1 MEERTSPSPLSERE
15 LELLTLVAK
24 GASNQQI
31 ARELFISVNTVKVH
45 LRNIFD
51 KLGVESRTEAAML
64 AVREGWIQLEGIP
77 GPAPAIPE
85 APAAPPP
92 TPISLP
98 QRVFLVVSLLI
109 VLGAAFLLPSR
120 AHPSAGRPASPFAE
134 RAITSSLLPTNPEAS
149 RWSQLPAMPLARG
162 RQAAVWHAGKIYV
175 IAGDTNDGITG
186 AADVYDTAS
195 RQWSTMPYKP
205 LPVSNVAAVLAAGRI
220 WVPGGFLSD
229 GHVTDRVEAYNLET
243 GQWEEGP
250 SLPQPLCGYA
260 LAVAGGRLYLFGGA
274 NEQGYTDTALRFDPE
289 TGGWQSLPPL
299 SSPRAFAGAAVL
311 DDRIYVVGGY
321 DGQREL
327 NICQAFSPA
336 ALEAG
341 QNPWEDCPPLS
352 LARGGL
358 GLVAAGKTL
367 YAIGGGWQSY
377 LAYNEQFDAEKGE
390 WTHLD
395 TPIEGEWRNLA
406 AVSDGKT
413 VYALGGWNGQYLD
426 SLWAYQ
432 AIVTIFLPITP

>member
-1 MEERTSPSPLSERE
+1 MEERSSPSPLSERE

-64 AVREGWIQLEGIP
+64 AVREGWIQLEGMP
-77 GPAPAIPE
+77 GSAPAAPE
-85 APAAPPP
+85 APAVPASA
-92 TPISLP
+92 PISLP
-98 QRVFLVVSLLI
+98 QRIFLLASLL
-109 VLGAAFLLPSR
+109 VMLGIALLLPAR
-120 AHPSAGRPASPFAE
+120 ATPSAGRPASPFAE
-134 RAITSSLLPTNPEAS
+134 RSVSTSLLPTNTSAS
-149 RWSQLPAMPLARG
+149 RWSQQPAMPLARG
-162 RQAAVWHAGKIYV
+162 RQAAVWHAGRLYV

-186 AADVYDTAS
+186 ASDIYDTAS
-195 RQWSTMPYKP
+195 RQWSALPYKP
-205 LPVSNVAAVLAAGRI
+205 TPVSNVAAAVAAGRI
-220 WVPGGFLSD
+220 WVPGGFLPD
-229 GHVTDRVEAYNLET
+229 GRVTAEVEAYNLET
-243 GQWEEGP
+243 GQWERGP
-250 SLPQPLCGYA
+250 ALPEPLCGYA
-260 LAVAGGRLYLFGGA
+260 LAAWGGKVYLFGGA
-274 NEQGYTDTALRFDPE
+274 NEQGYTRTALRLDPE
-289 TGGWQSLPPL
+289 KGEWEPLPPL
-299 SSPRAFAGAAVL
+299 SLPRAFAGAAVL
-311 DDRIYVVGGY
+311 DDRIYVVGGF

-327 NICQAFSPA
+327 NICQVFSPA
-336 ALEAG
+336 AFDAG
-341 QNPWEDCPPLS
+341 QDPWGDCAPLS

-358 GLVAAGKTL
+358 GLAAAGKTL

-377 LAYNEQFDAEKGE
+377 MAYNEQYDVEKGE
-390 WTHLD
+390 WTRFD

-426 SLWAYQ
+426 AFWTYQ

>member
-1 MEERTSPSPLSERE
+1 MEEHISPSPLSERE

-77 GPAPAIPE
+77 GPAPAVSE
-85 APAAPPP
+85 APAAPAP
-92 TPISLP
+92 TPISLS
-98 QRVFLVVSLLI
+98 QRIFLVASLLV
-109 VLGAAFLLPSR
+109 VLGMAFLLPSR
-120 AHPSAGRPASPFAE
+120 AYPSAGRPASPFAE
-134 RAITSSLLPTNPEAS
+134 RATTSSLLPTNTEAS

-195 RQWSTMPYKP
+195 RQWSTLPYKP
-205 LPVSNVAAVLAAGRI
+205 LPVSNVAAALAAGRI
-220 WVPGGFLSD
+220 WVPGGFLGD
-229 GHVTDRVEAYNLET
+229 GRVTDRVEAYNLEA
-243 GQWEEGP
+243 GQWEEGTP
-250 SLPQPLCGYA
+250 LPQPLCGYA

-299 SSPRAFAGAAVL
+299 SSPRAFAGAAVWN
-311 DDRIYVVGGY
+311 DRIYVVGGY
-321 DGQREL
+321 DGQHEL
-327 NICQAFSPA
+327 AVCESFSPTA
-336 ALEAG
+336 YEAG
-341 QNPWEDCPPLS
+341 ENPWQTCPPLS
-352 LARGGL
+352 QGRGGL
-358 GLVAAGKTL
+358 GLAVAGSTL
-367 YAIGGGWQSY
+367 YAVGGGWQSY
-377 LAYNEQFDAEKGE
+377 LAYNEQLDAEKGE
-390 WTHLD
+390 WSRLD
-395 TPIEGEWRNLA
+395 TPISGEWRNVA
-406 AVSDGKT
+406 VVSDGKT